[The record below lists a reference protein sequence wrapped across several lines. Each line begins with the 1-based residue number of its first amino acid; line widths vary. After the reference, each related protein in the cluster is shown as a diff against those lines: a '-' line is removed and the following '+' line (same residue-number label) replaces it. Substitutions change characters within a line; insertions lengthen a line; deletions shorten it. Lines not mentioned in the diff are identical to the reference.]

1 MSFVLASVGFG
12 FVDWIKDV
20 SVRPR
25 HCVVPVAIEVKD
37 VDSALDIVDRLYDPL
52 EPLALGSVIII
63 RPKTVDA
70 GSNVKI
76 TVNGGSVTRL
86 TRSLGGARLTRSLGG
101 ARLTRSLGGA
111 LSGLGLGPLRW
122 LGRVDTCR

>member
-1 MSFVLASVGFG
+1 M
-12 FVDWIKDV
+12 

-25 HCVVPVAIEVKD
+25 HCVVPVAIEVED
-37 VDSALDIVDRLYDPL
+37 VDSVLDIVDRLHDPL

-63 RPKTVDA
+63 RSKTVDA

-86 TRSLGGARLTRSLGG
+86 TRSLGGARLP
-101 ARLTRSLGGA
+101 RSLGGA